1 MMMDS
6 TTCWTE
12 PSGSH
17 NQQAT
22 QAAAQASNNNMM
34 SFNESEIENMIDDLG
49 FFSSTIPNNTGT
61 DEDADLDLCCE
72 EKMYYPSSTQS
83 QSQSQSKSR
92 TISQAS
98 FQVVPSITVSNY
110 DGSDVSSD
118 NDTSG
123 DEDCDDLASFL
134 KEQQHATTSDEDYC
148 DPIRKY
154 LSVSSLQNHH
164 LPIAAAAAAAVNTG
178 AEEASTVVP
187 VPTYSSTTSAAT
199 ATAVGGGFLPVSNP
213 LAPITSSSSSSQ
225 AVLLSSQQQQAA
237 AQVHTSNTTSVGA
250 GGFLHTPN
258 PLLNSGGVGLK
269 CPPTLYHNHQQV
281 QVQNQG
287 QQQGQPQQQ
296 QGFTAQTVLEQQR
309 VTIQRNQQIINAQQN
324 KLVGQQQVQQQQQQ
338 QQVVSSSQVVSST
351 SNRVVVNNNNKRPYN
366 SSTTTTATAANNNTS
381 SNSNENKNSYMKW
394 KCTAAG
400 ATKLKA
406 LESAASNVNV
416 NQQQQQ
422 QAQIIS
428 SSSSSCVP
436 GSVSLFDS
444 SIDNDNNDI
453 DDMIMNGMSNKLMTP
468 ELLEVRRYVRSLCLF
483 LPTFLS
489 VLYCILYFPSFLPVS
504 FSHIQF
510 FFITHTTYI

>member
-12 PSGSH
+12 PSGPN

-134 KEQQHATTSDEDYC
+134 KEQQQHATTSDEDYC

-164 LPIAAAAAAAVNTG
+164 LPIAAAAAVNTG

-213 LAPITSSSSSSQ
+213 LAPITSSSSSQ

-296 QGFTAQTVLEQQR
+296 QQGFTAQTVLEQQR

-338 QQVVSSSQVVSST
+338 QQQVVSSSQVVSST

-366 SSTTTTATAANNNTS
+366 SSTTATAANNNTS